1 MTNTK
6 DTTQTKAASAGAY
19 GRNDLLRGL
28 AILPLV
34 LGVALVAL
42 GVPRLVAAVT
52 MLPAEP
58 VVVTL
63 QQGGKVGDDDLAA
76 FEHRWTRARAF
87 VSWGRL
93 DSDLALAKLARA
105 ERLTSPSDRRA
116 LTEEAIALL
125 REALSRTPSN
135 SFAWA
140 RLAYALALKD
150 GPTEEGAEAWRMSV
164 LTAPA
169 DRRLTLWRAEFGI
182 ALLPRLSSGSTDL
195 LNRQIRFAWR
205 FGGKDLVRYAKAS
218 GNVAIIRAALLDQP
232 DALKRFEKALQN

>member
-1 MTNTK
+1 MINTK
-6 DTTQTKAASAGAY
+6 DTTPTRTGLAGTAG
-19 GRNDLLRGL
+19 GRDLLRGL
-28 AILPLV
+28 TILPLV

-42 GVPRLVAAVT
+42 GVPRLIAAVT
-52 MLPAEP
+52 ILPAEP
-58 VVVTL
+58 VMATL

-76 FEHRWTRARAF
+76 FEQRWTRARAF

-105 ERLTSPSDRRA
+105 ERLSSPSDRRA
-116 LTEEAIALL
+116 LTEEAIRLL

-140 RLAYALALKD
+140 RLAYALALRD

-169 DRRLTLWRAEFGI
+169 DRRLTLWRAEFGVS
-182 ALLPRLSSGSTDL
+182 LLPRLSSSSTDL
-195 LNRQIRFAWR
+195 LYRQIRFAWR
-205 FGGKDLVRYAKAS
+205 FSGKDLVRYAKAS
-218 GNVAIIRAALLDQP
+218 GNAGIIRAALLDQP
-232 DALKRFEKALQN
+232 DDLRKFEKALQQ